1 MAIPML
7 RPFSTSRCQ
16 HPGQK
21 VSACSRLLMKYRHQ
35 IYIYMC
41 VCNLVPSEITMVKR
55 GKTSKQMDHGFQRL
69 SEYLSLVKGMLVEV
83 ALESISPWV
92 SWSGFFRAGR
102 SSGANPPS
110 QDLQYLRTS
119 SRSCRTFNPM
129 SPPIPSVTII
139 PATPCNTT
147 FISVWRH
154 IFCSCPICF
163 CLMPHLCFF
172 VSSLLLLE
180 PPIFAKMCVSYH
192 FLVISPSKSVYGQE
206 RKIMSSHSKTA

>member
-1 MAIPML
+1 
-7 RPFSTSRCQ
+7 
-16 HPGQK
+16 
-21 VSACSRLLMKYRHQ
+21 
-35 IYIYMC
+35 
-41 VCNLVPSEITMVKR
+41 
-55 GKTSKQMDHGFQRL
+55 
-69 SEYLSLVKGMLVEV
+69 MLVEV

-92 SWSGFFRAGR
+92 SWSGFFSRAGR
-102 SSGANPPS
+102 HWKVIGSKPSKSGFTVSIWAWHYRFLSAWRDDTACISGLRRAVAEPS
-110 QDLQYLRTS
+110 TPCPHQ
-119 SRSCRTFNPM
+119 
-129 SPPIPSVTII
+129 SPLSPLFRQHH
-139 PATPCNTT
+139 ATPCNTT
-147 FISVWRH
+147 FILVWRH